1 MKSSSVQPPTVAVRL
16 IDLFVPETQHESVKG
31 DLLEEFSDLATRFGE
46 SSARRWYW
54 KHSTKTIASLM
65 FRTPWVIALVLL
77 SGFILVLNVMDLVMA
92 DKIMEDRAQL
102 ATSLGRSMFW
112 FLLGSMA
119 ISLVT
124 PSWVLAMIAKGKEVV
139 ATSLF
144 ALMFVLSA
152 VAAQL
157 GVRAFHLHPRTPF
170 PHPIFLALSASLI
183 VFVGIVV
190 RQIRSISDRRARG

>member
-1 MKSSSVQPPTVAVRL
+1 MKSSSVQPPIIAVRL

-31 DLLEEFSDLATRFGE
+31 DLLEEFSDLATRFGD

-65 FRTPWVIALVLL
+65 FRMPWVVALVVL
-77 SGFILVLNVMDLVMA
+77 SGFIILLNVVDLVMA
-92 DKIMEDRAQL
+92 DKIVEDRAQL
-102 ATSLGRSMFW
+102 ATSLGRPMLW
-112 FLLGSMA
+112 FLLGSMV
-119 ISLVT
+119 ISSVT
-124 PSWVLAMIAKGKEVV
+124 PSWVLAMIAKGKEIV

-152 VAAQL
+152 IAAQL
-157 GVRAFHLHPRTPF
+157 GIRVFQLHPRTPL

-183 VFVGIVV
+183 VFAGIVV
-190 RQIRSISDRRARG
+190 RQMRSINNRRARG